1 MTPPLLPPHIS
12 YSQYNSYT
20 RCPRAW
26 YLGKV
31 AAAEE
36 RQTWFLPIGTA
47 VHQMVERY
55 LDPRYPNSTEWMNG
69 GLQAEDYFYPLIEKQ
84 MQIDPDHRLWLKST
98 ASDGPLVEARA
109 LQHVKDCFEKAL
121 EFLDEVDVWEVEY
134 DASGVL
140 PGLSVPIK
148 AYIDILGEHKKHGPV
163 ILDWKTGKQKPKD
176 NFQLETYKALL
187 IARHPGERVLG
198 ASHFTGLWAMLHPE
212 ASKARPI
219 SLDHVRTYE
228 VGAKYEAVYQKMKAG
243 QYRTNYNK
251 YNCGMC
257 FQQDNCIL
265 KSGPTKRAK
274 YYDKAA
280 EDGVP
285 F

>member
-1 MTPPLLPPHIS
+1 MPEHIS
-12 YSQYNSYT
+12 FSQYNSYT

-26 YLGKV
+26 YLGKI
-31 AAAEE
+31 AGAEE

-47 VHQMVERY
+47 VHRMIEDQIAVLKSG
-55 LDPRYPNSTEWMNG
+55 LDEDRFD
-69 GLQAEDYFYPLIEKQ
+69 AEDYFYPLIAEQ
-84 MQIDPDHRLWLKST
+84 MKVDPDHKLWLKST
-98 ASDGPLVEARA
+98 TSTGPLTEDRA

-121 EFLDEVDVWEVEY
+121 EFLDEIDVWEVEY

-148 AYIDILGEHKKHGPV
+148 AYVDIIGEHKKHGPV

-176 NFQLETYKALL
+176 NFQLETYQALL
-187 IARHPGERVLG
+187 DGTVFTDSKGLSVTR
-198 ASHFTGLWAMLHPE
+198 FTGLWAMLHPE

-219 SLDHVRTYE
+219 SLDHVDPAE

-274 YYDKAA
+274 YYDKAT
-280 EDGVP
+280 EDGFP

>member
-1 MTPPLLPPHIS
+1 MTSFLPPHIS
-12 YSQYNSYT
+12 YSQYNSYV

-47 VHQMVERY
+47 VHTMVENH
-55 LDPRYPNSTEWMNG
+55 LNPHIPF
-69 GLQAEDYFYPLIEKQ
+69 AELPSAEEVFYPLIEKQ
-84 MQIDPDHRLWLKST
+84 MQIDPNHKQWLKST
-98 ASDGPLVEARA
+98 ASDGPLTEARA
-109 LQHVKDCFEKAL
+109 LRHVRECFSKAL

-134 DASGVL
+134 DASGSL

-148 AYIDILGEHKKHGPV
+148 AYIDIIGEHKKHGPV

-176 NFQLETYKALL
+176 NFQLETYAALL
-187 IARHPGERVLG
+187 AGTEYGRPDDGW
-198 ASHFTGLWAMLHPE
+198 TGLWAMLHPE

-219 SLDHVRTYE
+219 SLDHVDPAE

-243 QYRTNYNK
+243 LYRTNYNK

-257 FQQDNCIL
+257 FQQDNCML
-265 KSGPTKRAK
+265 KSGPTKRAR

-280 EDGVP
+280 EDGLP

>member
-1 MTPPLLPPHIS
+1 MTPSLPPHIS
-12 YSQYNSYT
+12 YSQYNSYV
-20 RCPRAW
+20 RCSRAW

-47 VHQMVERY
+47 VHQMVEDW
-55 LDPRYPNSTEWMNG
+55 LNPEIHFNG
-69 GLQAEDYFYPLIEKQ
+69 RDSISAEDYFYPLIERQ
-84 MQIDPDHRLWLKST
+84 MQVDPDHRNWLKST
-98 ASDGPLVEARA
+98 ASDGVLTEARA
-109 LQHVKDCFEKAL
+109 LRHVRECFSKAL
-121 EFLDEVDVWEVEY
+121 EFLDEVDVWEVEF

-148 AYIDILGEHKKHGPV
+148 AYIDIIGEHKKHGPV

-187 IARHPGERVLG
+187 MQDPRWGGEV
-198 ASHFTGLWAMLHPE
+198 AAYVKSWTGLWAMLHPE

-219 SLDHVRTYE
+219 SLDHVDPAE
-228 VGAKYEAVYQKMKAG
+228 VGAKYQAVYEKMQAKL
-243 QYRTNYNK
+243 YPTKYNK

-257 FQQDNCIL
+257 FQQDNCIM
-265 KSGPTKRAK
+265 KSGPTKRAR

-280 EDGVP
+280 EDGCP

>member
-1 MTPPLLPPHIS
+1 MTPSLPPHIS
-12 YSQYNSYT
+12 YSQYSSYV

-47 VHQMVERY
+47 VHQMVEDY
-55 LDPRYPNSTEWMNG
+55 LDNDCAPKPDPSS
-69 GLQAEDYFYPLIEKQ
+69 AEVYFYPLIEKQ
-84 MQIDPDHRLWLKST
+84 MQIDPDHKNWLKST
-98 ASDGPLVEARA
+98 ASDGPLTEDRA
-109 LQHVKDCFEKAL
+109 LRHVRECFSKAL
-121 EFLDEVDVWEVEY
+121 EFLDEIEVWDVEF
-134 DASGVL
+134 DASGAL

-148 AYIDILGEHKKHGPV
+148 AYVDIIGEHKKHGPV
-163 ILDWKTGKQKPKD
+163 ILDWKTGKAKPKD
-176 NFQLETYKALL
+176 NFQLETYQALL
-187 IARHPGERVLG
+187 ADSKFEQMDLRGTP
-198 ASHFTGLWAMLHPE
+198 FTGLWAMLHPE

-219 SLDHVRTYE
+219 SLDHVDPAE
-228 VGAKYEAVYQKMKAG
+228 VGAKYQAVYEKMQAK

-257 FQQDNCIL
+257 FQQDNCMM
-265 KSGPTKRAK
+265 KAGPTKRAK

-280 EDGVP
+280 EDGFP

>member
-1 MTPPLLPPHIS
+1 MTSLPPHIS

-47 VHQMVERY
+47 VHTMVE
-55 LDPRYPNSTEWMNG
+55 DWIG
-69 GLQAEDYFYPLIEKQ
+69 GEVSADDIVAEDYFYPLIEKQ
-84 MQIDPDHRLWLKST
+84 MLIDPNHKQWLKSA
-98 ASDGPLVEARA
+98 ASDGPLTEARA
-109 LQHVKDCFEKAL
+109 LRHVRECFSKAL
-121 EFLDEVDVWEVEY
+121 EFLDEVDVWEVEF
-134 DASGVL
+134 DASGRL

-148 AYIDILGEHKKHGPV
+148 AYIDIVGEYKGPIKKIRGPV
-163 ILDWKTGKQKPKD
+163 KVDWKTGKQKPKD
-176 NFQLETYKALL
+176 NFQLETYEALTL
-187 IARHPGERVLG
+187 VAGPWKGV
-198 ASHFTGLWAMLHPE
+198 HFTGLWAMLHPE

-219 SLDHVRTYE
+219 SLDHVDPAV
-228 VGAKYEAVYQKMKAG
+228 VGAKYEAVYQKMKAK
-243 QYRTNYNK
+243 QYCTNYNK
-251 YNCGMC
+251 YNCDMC
-257 FQQDNCIL
+257 FQAPNCIL

-280 EDGVP
+280 EDGLP